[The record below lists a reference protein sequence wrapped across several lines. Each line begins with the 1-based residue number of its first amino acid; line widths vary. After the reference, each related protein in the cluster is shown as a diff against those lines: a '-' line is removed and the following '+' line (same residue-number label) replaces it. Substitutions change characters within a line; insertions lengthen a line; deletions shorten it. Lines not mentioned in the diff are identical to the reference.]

1 MTEKLIEVKD
11 LKKYYNGGEV
21 KALDGIS
28 VDICKGDV
36 IAVRPAAARAPFC
49 AA

>member
-11 LKKYYNGGEV
+11 LKKYFNGGEV

-28 VDICKGDV
+28 VDI
-36 IAVRPAAARAPFC
+36 
-49 AA
+49 